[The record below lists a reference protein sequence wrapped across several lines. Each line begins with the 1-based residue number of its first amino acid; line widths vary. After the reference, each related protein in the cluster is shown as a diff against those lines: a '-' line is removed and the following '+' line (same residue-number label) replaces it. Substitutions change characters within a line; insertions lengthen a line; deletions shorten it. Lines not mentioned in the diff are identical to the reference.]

1 MTGSPIEI
9 QTEKIQTEEINAG
22 GYFMLEKEE
31 VIKML
36 RGSTSYMDTHRT
48 IQALKKDIQWTPE
61 EMKELIN
68 IAVECDQVYG
78 TLTYT
83 QNPRV
88 GDFYRKILRDYTGM
102 VKDKVSVEDENV
114 K

>member
-83 QNPRV
+83 QIR
-88 GDFYRKILRDYTGM
+88 G
-102 VKDKVSVEDENV
+102 
-114 K
+114 

>member
-36 RGSTSYMDTHRT
+36 RGSTS
-48 IQALKKDIQWTPE
+48 
-61 EMKELIN
+61 
-68 IAVECDQVYG
+68 
-78 TLTYT
+78 
-83 QNPRV
+83 
-88 GDFYRKILRDYTGM
+88 
-102 VKDKVSVEDENV
+102 
-114 K
+114 